1 MHFVFSNPAVIAVEK
16 KITTRI
22 SQYHQNG
29 GADFGALGMLKWLKD
44 NLTSEEIDTLAF
56 VEQEVGE
63 FEATRWLLGAL
74 DRREPIQLTVVAQA

>member
-1 MHFVFSNPAVIAVEK
+1 
-16 KITTRI
+16 
-22 SQYHQNG
+22 
-29 GADFGALGMLKWLKD
+29 MLKWLKD